1 MMLEKN
7 SIYAE
12 FKEDADGEAA
22 ITQENHYYP
31 FGMRFSGEVFANNDN
46 DFRYN
51 GKELLDDFGLDWPR
65 FQRDCLSLRFGFAK
79 ARQSQASGEYDY
91 GARFYDP
98 ALGRWHA
105 VDPLAD
111 KAPGW
116 TPYRYGF
123 NNPMSFIDPDGRA
136 EREQT
141 RESQQDI
148 PWKAKNYSSF
158 SIEGVGGLSASN
170 PEISVILD
178 IYDAI
183 SGAYI
188 GSVEVSEE
196 GETAKGSDEGGSE
209 GKGDAANQRGDLR
222 LPRIGPWSDAAINEK
237 ASEILKYLDGTNQT
251 VGFGVSLAGLAIEDI
266 KFLNQL
272 GNGSF
277 YAGLAVAALRTDWQS
292 NQSVAEFG
300 IGASLSIGAY
310 LVPWAIPFA
319 GAYSAVSIDKE
330 YSKTLPERAA
340 KGFKLSNQQ
349 RRNHPYFKNLD

>member
-158 SIEGVGGLSASN
+158 SIEGVGGLSASK

-178 IYDAI
+178 FYDAI

-196 GETAKGSDEGGSE
+196 GETAKGSDEGEGDEGEGRGVASSSVTGPEFSGSFWDWANKINHMGQRKWTDPE
-209 GKGDAANQRGDLR
+209 SGRSYYINDAGEITGVYPITGMAPVPGMGKG
-222 LPRIGPWSDAAINEK
+222 
-237 ASEILKYLDGTNQT
+237 LKVLQT
-251 VGFGVSLAGLAIEDI
+251 GGRTLSSRTLKGLNLSKDQGKRAIERMKKANGMRNDFHGKI
-266 KFLNQL
+266 YNNGDVYDDL
-272 GNGSF
+272 GN
-277 YAGLAVAALRTDWQS
+277 L
-292 NQSVAEFG
+292 
-300 IGASLSIGAY
+300 
-310 LVPWAIPFA
+310 
-319 GAYSAVSIDKE
+319 ID
-330 YSKTLPERAA
+330 
-340 KGFKLSNQQ
+340 NI
-349 RRNHPYFKNLD
+349 LDYIH